1 MLRQLTTGSLF
12 KPLTEGPRLMTDK
25 AERETATQR
34 IIRLRSEAQKLTDQR
49 ALITEQSEKSLD
61 EMVRRSID
69 LHGA

>member
-1 MLRQLTTGSLF
+1 M
-12 KPLTEGPRLMTDK
+12 TEK

-49 ALITEQSEKSLD
+49 ELITEKSEKSLD

-69 LHGA
+69 LYGA

>member
-1 MLRQLTTGSLF
+1 M
-12 KPLTEGPRLMTDK
+12 TEEV
-25 AERETATQR
+25 ERETATQR

-49 ALITEQSEKSLD
+49 AVIDEKSEKTLD

>member
-1 MLRQLTTGSLF
+1 MI
-12 KPLTEGPRLMTDK
+12 DK

-34 IIRLRSEAQKLTDQR
+34 IIRLRSEALRLTNQR
-49 ALITEQSEKSLD
+49 ALITEKSEKSLD